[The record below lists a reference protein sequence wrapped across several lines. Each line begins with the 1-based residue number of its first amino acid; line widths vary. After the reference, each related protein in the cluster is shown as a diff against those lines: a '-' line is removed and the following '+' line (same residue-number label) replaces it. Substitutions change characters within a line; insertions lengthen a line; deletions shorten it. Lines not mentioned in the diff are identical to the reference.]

1 MLFAGFIAALYMLQ
15 FARNYYGSSMI
26 QEGQIAAFTSY
37 QVVML
42 VLYFALFQFFLAA
55 IDFPL
60 QWRLHADKLKMTRE
74 EMKKETKQSEGD
86 PHLKQQR
93 RQRGADIAKQGM
105 LDAVKTA
112 TVVMV
117 NPEHYA
123 VALKWDQTSDR
134 APVVVAKGVDH
145 IAARIREVAKE
156 HNVPIYRDP
165 PSTRSIYKLVEID
178 EEIQQIHFAAV
189 ARGDPVR
196 STYLARAILRRR
208 RMTKT
213 DTKLREIVRLKKR
226 IAESEYR
233 AVSRELESLD
243 EKIEQMRA
251 GIDAA
256 QTNGEYSSG
265 TELGAVFNFVRK
277 QLSELQALKAAR
289 GTLVIE
295 LGAARD
301 KLKNIILSEDVLK
314 HDAME

>member
-1 MLFAGFIAALYMLQ
+1 
-15 FARNYYGSSMI
+15 
-26 QEGQIAAFTSY
+26 
-37 QVVML
+37 
-42 VLYFALFQFFLAA
+42 
-55 IDFPL
+55 
-60 QWRLHADKLKMTRE
+60 
-74 EMKKETKQSEGD
+74 
-86 PHLKQQR
+86 
-93 RQRGADIAKQGM
+93 
-105 LDAVKTA
+105 
-112 TVVMV
+112 
-117 NPEHYA
+117 
-123 VALKWDQTSDR
+123 
-134 APVVVAKGVDH
+134 
-145 IAARIREVAKE
+145 
-156 HNVPIYRDP
+156 
-165 PSTRSIYKLVEID
+165 
-178 EEIQQIHFAAV
+178 
-189 ARGDPVR
+189 
-196 STYLARAILRRR
+196 
-208 RMTKT
+208 MTKT